1 MRPSGTKVVVVD
13 QHEIFRAGL
22 CAILDALPVVAV
34 VGAVS
39 RTDEAVALVRA
50 KQPNVLLLD
59 AALDQAGPENLIREL
74 RAISPR
80 TAIIVLAL
88 DPRPSDVLA
97 TVAAGASGYL
107 LKSVP
112 RDELAAAIERA
123 VAGEAFIDPVL
134 AGRLVQSLSERVEA
148 GVIDQRPDPLTP
160 REREVLAQVSRG
172 RSNKEIASDLSM
184 ATGTVKVHV
193 ERILRKLSAAN
204 RVEAATIGLHY
215 GLIQSD
221 ELHPGGAS
229 WSAVPATSQES
240 GS

>member
-22 CAILDALPVVAV
+22 CAILDALPVVV
-34 VGAVS
+34 VAGAVS
-39 RTDEAVALVRA
+39 RTDEAVAVVRA
-50 KQPNVLLLD
+50 KQPDVLLLD
-59 AALDQAGPENLIREL
+59 ASLDQAGPGTLIREL

-80 TAIIVLAL
+80 TAIIVLAS

-97 TVAAGASGYL
+97 SVAAGASGYL

-112 RDELAAAIERA
+112 RDELGAAIERA

-134 AGRLVQSLSERVEA
+134 AGRLVQSLSERGDA
-148 GVIDQRPDPLTP
+148 GVIDQRPEPLTR
-160 REREVLAQVSRG
+160 REREVLAQISRG

-184 ATGTVKVHV
+184 ASGTVKVHV

-215 GLIQSD
+215 GLVQSD
-221 ELHPGGAS
+221 ELHPGAN
-229 WSAVPATSQES
+229 WSAVPVTSQES